1 MDFFVQA
8 ATWFYGLF
16 KAGGEVFISWTVVS
30 VDANGKVTGLGF
42 VPTVLML
49 LVAMNALIQLIGE
62 ERINRFAL
70 KAGGNPVSRYLIL
83 PFLGAFMLANPM
95 ALSLGRFLPEKY
107 KPSYYASAAQF
118 CHTSN
123 GVFPHINA
131 GELFIW
137 LGIASGITA
146 LGLDPTELAIRY
158 MLVGIVMNFVG
169 GWVTDFI
176 TPWVARQQGVT
187 LSSVVSLEV
196 AA

>member
-8 ATWFYGLF
+8 AQWFYGLF

-30 VDANGKVTGLGF
+30 VDADGKVTGLGF

-49 LVAMNALIQLIGE
+49 LVAMNALIQLIGQD
-62 ERINRFAL
+62 RINRFAMR
-70 KAGGNPVSRYLIL
+70 AGGNPVSRYLIL

-131 GELFIW
+131 GELFVW
-137 LGIASGITA
+137 LGIASGVTA
-146 LGLDPTELAIRY
+146 LGLDPTALAIRY

-169 GWVTDFI
+169 GWVTDVI

-187 LSSVVSLEV
+187 LKSTVSLEV

>member
-62 ERINRFAL
+62 DRINRFAL

-137 LGIASGITA
+137 LGIASGITT

-158 MLVGIVMNFVG
+158 LLVGVVMNFVG

-176 TPWVARQQGVT
+176 TPWVAKQQGVT
-187 LSSVVSLEV
+187 LNSVVSLEV
-196 AA
+196 

>member
-1 MDFFVQA
+1 
-8 ATWFYGLF
+8 
-16 KAGGEVFISWTVVS
+16 
-30 VDANGKVTGLGF
+30 
-42 VPTVLML
+42 
-49 LVAMNALIQLIGE
+49 
-62 ERINRFAL
+62 
-70 KAGGNPVSRYLIL
+70 
-83 PFLGAFMLANPM
+83 M

-137 LGIASGITA
+137 LGIASGITT
-146 LGLDPTELAIRY
+146 LGLDPMELAIRY

-176 TPWVARQQGVT
+176 TP
-187 LSSVVSLEV
+187 
-196 AA
+196 

>member
-137 LGIASGITA
+137 LGIASGITT
-146 LGLDPTELAIRY
+146 LGLDPTQLAIRY
-158 MLVGIVMNFVG
+158 MLVGIVMNFIG

-176 TPWVARQQGVT
+176 TPWVAKQQGVT

-196 AA
+196 

>member
-8 ATWFYGLF
+8 AQWFYGLF
-16 KAGGEVFISWTVVS
+16 QAGGEVFISWTAVS
-30 VDANGKVTGLGF
+30 VDADGKVTGLGF

-49 LVAMNALIQLIGE
+49 LVAMNALIQLIGQD
-62 ERINRFAL
+62 RINRFAM
-70 KAGGNPVSRYLIL
+70 KAGGNPLSRYLLL

-176 TPWVARQQGVT
+176 TPWVAKQQGVT
-187 LSSVVSLEV
+187 LKSVVSLEV
-196 AA
+196 

>member
-1 MDFFVQA
+1 MDFFVHA

-62 ERINRFAL
+62 DRINRFAL
-70 KAGGNPVSRYLIL
+70 KAGGNPVSRYLVL

-158 MLVGIVMNFVG
+158 LLVGMVMNFVG

>member
-8 ATWFYGLF
+8 AQWFYGLF
-16 KAGGEVFISWTVVS
+16 QAGGEVFISWTAVS
-30 VDANGKVTGLGF
+30 VDADGKVTGLGF

-49 LVAMNALIQLIGE
+49 LVAMNALIQLIGQD
-62 ERINRFAL
+62 RINRLAM

-83 PFLGAFMLANPM
+83 PFVGAFMLANPM

-137 LGIASGITA
+137 LGIASGITT
-146 LGLDPTELAIRY
+146 LGLDPMELAIRY

-176 TPWVARQQGVT
+176 TPWVAKQQGVT

-196 AA
+196 